1 MLKKI
6 NEKESLNIPSF
17 IKHIRQQRNFLVQ
30 TEEQFVFIYD
40 LLLEAVQLST
50 IGYNDLEINEQNFD
64 SIIQMLN
71 YYDKDSNLTGIEKQF
86 QLIITQMKDCQVTAG
101 EMRENLVK
109 NRTQAI
115 LPFEPCRVSLS
126 TDTKQA
132 GGGYINASYIHV
144 SRKM

>member
-30 TEEQFVFIYD
+30 TEEQFIFIYD

-86 QLIITQMKDCQVTAG
+86 QLIITQMKDCQVTTG

-115 LPFEPCRVSLS
+115 LPFEPCRVLLS
-126 TDTKQA
+126 TDKKQA